1 MKKITLCILCVFTV
15 LLASTQNVSSDYKTA
30 IGIKVFPTAVSA
42 KHFIKDQNAVE
53 GLLYLW
59 DGGSRLTA
67 LYEVHGN
74 INPVEGLKWYI
85 GGGGHIGYW
94 NDRWV
99 SKNPSSKTGVNIGVD
114 GVLGVDYK
122 VKGAP
127 INISF
132 DWQPSLNVIGDSWF
146 EAGWG
151 GLGIRFAF

>member
-1 MKKITLCILCVFTV
+1 MKKITLPV
-15 LLASTQNVSSDYKTA
+15 LLLFAVVFANAQNIGSNYKTA
-30 IGIKVFPTAVSA
+30 IGVKVFPTAISA
-42 KHFIKDQNAVE
+42 KHFIKGENAVE

-59 DGGSRLTA
+59 EGGSRLTG

-94 NDRWV
+94 NERWV
-99 SKNPSSKTGVNIGVD
+99 LRNPKSKTGINIGLD

-122 VKGAP
+122 IKGAP

-132 DWQPSLNVIGDSWF
+132 DWQPSLNIIGDSWF